1 MSDQPT
7 SGALVASSS
16 GSVFS
21 GIQAFEDA
29 QRIAKALASS
39 TLIPPQFQGQQG
51 FANCLVALEIS
62 HRLGLSPFLVMQHVH
77 VIHGRPSFSSQFLIA
92 LVNGCGEFSPLRF
105 ELKGEG
111 DQQACRCTATD
122 LKSGEPLEGPWVSI
136 AMAKKE
142 GWASKNG
149 SKWATMPELMLRY
162 RAAAFWQRLYASHL
176 TLGFKT
182 EEEVLD
188 VEPVTVRPEPTLP
201 KTTLED
207 LNQQITK
214 PAAAPVVITDPE
226 PEPEEPADDEI
237 F

>member
-1 MSDQPT
+1 MTESTALTTT
-7 SGALVASSS
+7 SPS

-21 GIQAFEDA
+21 GIQQFENA

-39 TLIPPQFQGQQG
+39 TLIPPQFQGQNG
-51 FANCLVALEIS
+51 FANCLVALEIAN
-62 HRLGLSPFLVMQHVH
+62 RLNLSPFLVMQHVH

-105 ELKGEG
+105 ELRGEG
-111 DQQACRCTATD
+111 EQQACRCTATD
-122 LKSGEPLEGPWVSI
+122 VKSGELLEGPWVSI

-142 GWASKNG
+142 GWATKNG
-149 SKWATMPELMLRY
+149 SKWASMPELMLRY
-162 RAAAFWQRLYASHL
+162 RAAAFWQRLFASHL

-182 EEEVLD
+182 EEEVVD
-188 VEPVTVRPEPTLP
+188 IEPVTVRPAPEPELP

-214 PAAAPVVITDPE
+214 PAPMPVEI
-226 PEPEEPADDEI
+226 ADDEI

>member
-1 MSDQPT
+1 MSEST
-7 SGALVASSS
+7 ALTTTG

-21 GIQAFEDA
+21 GGIQAFEDA

-105 ELKGEG
+105 ELKGDG

-122 LKSGEPLEGPWVSI
+122 VKSGELLEGPWVSI

-142 GWASKNG
+142 GWAGKNG

-162 RAAAFWQRLYASHL
+162 RAAAFWQRLFASHL

-188 VEPVTVRPEPTLP
+188 VEPVRVSEADPAPAKVR
-201 KTTLED
+201 LED
-207 LNQQITK
+207 LNAK
-214 PAAAPVVITDPE
+214 LREPAPVVITKEVP
-226 PEPEEPADDEI
+226 DDEI

>member
-1 MSDQPT
+1 MSDST
-7 SGALVASSS
+7 ALTTTG

-51 FANCLVALEIS
+51 FANCLVALEIAS
-62 HRLGLSPFLVMQHVH
+62 RLNLSPFLVMQHVH

-105 ELKGEG
+105 ELRGEG

-122 LKSGEPLEGPWVSI
+122 LKSGELLEGPWVSI

-142 GWASKNG
+142 GWATKNG

-162 RAAAFWQRLYASHL
+162 RAAAFWQRLFASHL

-188 VEPVTVRPEPTLP
+188 IEPVTVRTSEAAAEV
-201 KTTLED
+201 KASVED
-207 LNQQITK
+207 LNAKIKQ
-214 PAAAPVVITDPE
+214 PAPE
-226 PEPEEPADDEI
+226 PVEMEGAADDDEI

>member
-1 MSDQPT
+1 
-7 SGALVASSS
+7 
-16 GSVFS
+16 
-21 GIQAFEDA
+21 
-29 QRIAKALASS
+29 
-39 TLIPPQFQGQQG
+39 
-51 FANCLVALEIS
+51 
-62 HRLGLSPFLVMQHVH
+62 MQHVH

-142 GWASKNG
+142 GWATKNG

-188 VEPVTVRPEPTLP
+188 VEPVTVRPEPALP

-226 PEPEEPADDEI
+226 PVEEATTDDEI

>member
-1 MSDQPT
+1 METTALTITQP
-7 SGALVASSS
+7 A

-39 TLIPPQFQGQQG
+39 TLIPPQFQGQNG
-51 FANCLVALEIS
+51 FANCLVALEIAN
-62 HRLGLSPFLVMQHVH
+62 RLNLSPFLVMQHVH

-105 ELKGEG
+105 ELRGDG
-111 DQQACRCTATD
+111 DQQACRCVASD
-122 LKSGEPLEGPWVSI
+122 LRSGETLEGPWVSI

-142 GWASKNG
+142 GWATKNG

-162 RAAAFWQRLYASHL
+162 RAAAFWQRLFASHL

-182 EEEVLD
+182 EEEVRD
-188 VEPVTVRPEPTLP
+188 VEPVKVRTAEPELP
-201 KTTLED
+201 KTSLDD
-207 LNQQITK
+207 LNAQI
-214 PAAAPVVITDPE
+214 AVEPE
-226 PEPEEPADDEI
+226 PEPVEVVSDEL

>member
-1 MSDQPT
+1 MSEST
-7 SGALVASSS
+7 ALTTTG

-51 FANCLVALEIS
+51 FANCLVALEIAN
-62 HRLGLSPFLVMQHVH
+62 RLNLSPFLVMQHVH

-105 ELKGEG
+105 ELRGEG
-111 DQQACRCTATD
+111 EQQGCRCTATD
-122 LKSGEPLEGPWVSI
+122 LKSGELLEGPWVSVG
-136 AMAKKE
+136 MAKKE
-142 GWASKNG
+142 GWATKSG
-149 SKWATMPELMLRY
+149 SKWQTMPELMLRY
-162 RAAAFWQRLYASHL
+162 RAAAFWQRLFASHL

-188 VEPVTVRPEPTLP
+188 VEPVTVRPAEPAP
-201 KTTLED
+201 KSAVEQ
-207 LNQQITK
+207 LNAKIKQ
-214 PAAAPVVITDPE
+214 PAAEPVEVVEASD
-226 PEPEEPADDEI
+226 ADEI